1 MNEILLNGLVTV
13 ATTAVGSFLTYIFT
27 KKKYSAEVDNN
38 YIKNMEDGLAAYT
51 KLKDGILADLQAS
64 ELKNDTLELENAKNR
79 EERNILNSKIDK
91 LTLENE
97 NLKDRIEALTEE
109 NSELKTTILGLH
121 KVVNGLSAEVK
132 SMNRKLTNNYEAR
145 VKKNSTK
152 A

>member
-13 ATTAVGSFLTYIFT
+13 ATTAVGSFVTFVFT

-97 NLKDRIEALTEE
+97 NLKDRIESLTIE

-121 KVVNGLSAEVK
+121 KLVNTLSVEVK
-132 SMNRKLTNNYEAR
+132 TMNKKNTKDYETR
-145 VKKNSTK
+145 VKKNSSK

>member
-13 ATTAVGSFLTYIFT
+13 VTTAVGSFVTFVFT

-132 SMNRKLTNNYEAR
+132 SMNKKLTDRYETR
-145 VKKNSTK
+145 TKKNSTK

>member
-64 ELKNDTLELENAKNR
+64 ELKNDNLELENAKNR
-79 EERNILNSKIDK
+79 EERNTLNSKIDK

>member
-1 MNEILLNGLVTV
+1 MNEILLNCLVTV
-13 ATTAVGSFLTYIFT
+13 VTTAVGSFVTFVFT

-38 YIKNMEDGLAAYT
+38 YIKNMEDGLAAYI

-97 NLKDRIEALTEE
+97 NLKDRIEFLTIE
-109 NSELKTTILGLH
+109 NSESKTTILGLH
-121 KVVNGLSAEVK
+121 KLVNTLSVEVK
-132 SMNRKLTNNYEAR
+132 SMNKKITKDYETR
-145 VKKNSTK
+145 VKKNSSK

>member
-13 ATTAVGSFLTYIFT
+13 ATTAVGSFITFVFT
-27 KKKYSAEVDNN
+27 KKKYSVEVDNN

-79 EERNILNSKIDK
+79 EEINILNSKIDK

-97 NLKDRIEALTEE
+97 NLKDRIEYLTIE

-121 KVVNGLSAEVK
+121 KLVNTLSVEVK
-132 SMNRKLTNNYEAR
+132 SMNKKITKDYEIR
-145 VKKNSTK
+145 VKKNSSK